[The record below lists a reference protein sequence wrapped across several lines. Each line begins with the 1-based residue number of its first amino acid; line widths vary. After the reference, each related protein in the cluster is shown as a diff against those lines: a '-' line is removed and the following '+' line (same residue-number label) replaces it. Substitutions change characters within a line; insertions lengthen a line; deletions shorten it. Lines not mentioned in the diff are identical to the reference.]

1 MLKKIKDWIG
11 ANLDVYKVESASD
24 VGAGLYRHVWKGRE
38 NATQIGTT
46 LNAEIM
52 NNLQNSLVHSINATK
67 TTGTGTDYY
76 ICNLEGL
83 TEFGLNNDLKLRI
96 TVDNA
101 NTNATTKLRLN
112 NVDYTLLKEQNG
124 TLKQIEAGDIHSNK
138 TYELIYNGSQF
149 VVINLFKNFEN
160 SYLDDYIKKT
170 DFSEE
175 NKAGIISLSAVKGLI
190 PNVPNATEYANG
202 TVNLRQIKDIID
214 TKVPNA
220 TSDTAG
226 KVMLGTTANT
236 ALEGKRLAEIIGM
249 EFGGNIQDVGT
260 KVAGKFYYDRTLK
273 HYYECIVNNALTYN
287 DGSKFRAISNKPIS
301 DRLEK
306 LVGITETVE
315 VQNSV
320 FTIVRFW
327 RYGKRAFLFVFFDH
341 KNSREVNWMTEG
353 IPLTNYPVNFIPDT
367 PFLGTEHIII
377 SNNNLNKNIA
387 RLVLR
392 NDKITIHGVEGMTHY
407 EIKGIIS
414 YITK

>member
-11 ANLDVYKVESASD
+11 SNLDVYKVESASD
-24 VGAGLYRHVWKGRE
+24 VGAGLYRHIWKGRE

-76 ICNLEGL
+76 ICNLDGL

-101 NTNATTKLRLN
+101 NTNVTTKLRLN

-149 VVINLFKNFEN
+149 VVINLFKNFES

-170 DFSEE
+170 DLAEE

-190 PNVPNATEYANG
+190 PNVPNAAEYKNG
-202 TVNLRQIKDIID
+202 TVNLKQIKDMID

-220 TSDTAG
+220 THDTAG

-236 ALEGKRLAEIIGM
+236 ALEGNRLAEIIGM
-249 EFGGNIQDVGT
+249 EFGGKIQDSGIKT
-260 KVAGKFYYDRTLK
+260 AGKFYYDTVTK
-273 HYYECIVNNALTYN
+273 FYYECIANNNLTYN
-287 DGSKFRAISNKPIS
+287 DSSKFRAISNKPIS
-301 DRLEK
+301 DR
-306 LVGITETVE
+306 VE
-315 VQNSV
+315 N
-320 FTIVRFW
+320 
-327 RYGKRAFLFVFFDH
+327 LFKKTDSYY
-341 KNSREVNWMTEG
+341 KIGE
-353 IPLTNYPVNFIPDT
+353 L
-367 PFLGTEHIII
+367 IIQ
-377 SNNNLNKNIA
+377 S
-387 RLVLR
+387 
-392 NDKITIHGVEGMTHY
+392 
-407 EIKGIIS
+407 GIIGYKRTDGANGTIGNFNIPFPS
-414 YITK
+414 KCLSIMASDVWNGVNRVSISDISLTQFKCWGKDASDNFNNTTIRWIAFGY

>member
-1 MLKKIKDWIG
+1 M
-11 ANLDVYKVESASD
+11 ANYLGWEITN
-24 VGAGLYRHVWKGRE
+24 KGRE
-38 NATQIGTT
+38 LLAR
-46 LNAEIM
+46 AM
-52 NNLQNSLVHSINATK
+52 NNETK
-67 TTGTGTDYY
+67 
-76 ICNLEGL
+76 
-83 TEFGLNNDLKLRI
+83 I
-96 TVDNA
+96 TVTKFKIGA
-101 NTNATTKLRLN
+101 GYNTGNDRELTDLLDKRN
-112 NVDYTLLKEQNG
+112 EFPVNSYERKENGNVEFTF
-124 TLKQIEAGDIHSNK
+124 IVSNK
-138 TYELIYNGSQF
+138 TGSGTSA
-149 VVINLFKNFEN
+149 ITN
-160 SYLDDYIKKT
+160 SYKISEMGIYARDDFGTEILYAYNKGTDGDYIPVFNGKNAIDIMEKCIIVVDQSANLNVTIDSSNTYITRDSAERNYVKKT
-170 DFSEE
+170 DFAEE

-190 PNVPNATEYANG
+190 PNATEFANG

-260 KVAGKFYYDRTLK
+260 KVAGKFYYDKTLK
-273 HYYECIVNNALTYN
+273 HYYECTVNNALTYN

-353 IPLTNYPVNFIPDT
+353 IPLTNYPANFVPDT

>member
-11 ANLDVYKVESASD
+11 SNLDVYKVESASD

-46 LNAEIM
+46 LNAEVM

-101 NTNATTKLRLN
+101 NTNTTTKLRLN

-170 DFSEE
+170 DLAEE
-175 NKAGIISLSAVKGLI
+175 NKAGIITLSAVKGLI
-190 PNVPNATEYANG
+190 PNATEYKNG
-202 TVNLRQIKDIID
+202 IVNLKQINDIVD

-236 ALEGKRLAEIIGM
+236 ALEGKRLAEIIGI
-249 EFGGNIQDVGT
+249 EFGGNLQDYGR
-260 KVAGKFYYDRTLK
+260 KEKGKFYYDK
-273 HYYECIVNNALTYN
+273 VNKGYYECIENNNLTYN
-287 DGSKFRAISNKPIS
+287 DTAKFRAISNKPIS
-301 DRLEK
+301 DRLENLCK
-306 LVGITETVE
+306 IESESILKIGNLIIQFGVGETSR
-315 VQNSV
+315 NGSV
-320 FTIVRFW
+320 NRLSNDF
-327 RYGKRAFLFVFFDH
+327 K
-341 KNSREVNWMTEG
+341 K
-353 IPLTNYPVNFIPDT
+353 
-367 PFLGTEHIII
+367 II
-377 SNNNLNKNIA
+377 SVVCIHSGASSKSITAVINSANTFTSYFDWSNNDVKGMNYIA
-387 RLVLR
+387 VGVS
-392 NDKITIHGVEGMTHY
+392 KI
-407 EIKGIIS
+407 
-414 YITK
+414 